1 MKVLLTCLSR
11 SWGGLE
17 MYTIQT
23 ARQLIIN
30 GIQTEILCYPGSRV
44 HQETVNEK
52 INVYTSAFK
61 NYFDPVEQFKISGL
75 LKKNG
80 YDVIHSQA
88 SKDLWLIVPALKL
101 ATLKTPLLLTKQM
114 GSYIIKKDFL
124 HRWIYKRLDLAFA
137 ISRVIA
143 KNLVDT
149 TPLTADKIILL
160 HNSIDTEIF
169 NPAAVDK
176 DLVRKE
182 FKIGGNEILIGMMAR
197 FSPGK
202 GHEEFI
208 YAAELLLKK
217 HNNLRFMIIGEPSKG
232 EDKYAAEIKMLASEK
247 DVLDRL
253 IFTGYRKDTPLVLAA
268 LDIFVFP
275 SHAEAFGIALAE
287 ALSMGK
293 PSVCSNSD
301 GVLDIAVDGETS
313 LLFEKMNWNDL
324 AVKIERLIIDG
335 GLRSSFGT
343 AARKRAVEHFDI
355 KVFTKKLID
364 IYNSLLR

>member
-23 ARQLIIN
+23 ARQLTMN
-30 GIQTEILCYPGSRV
+30 GIQADILCYPGSRV
-44 HQETVNEK
+44 YQEAVNEK
-52 INVYTSAFK
+52 ITVYTSAFK
-61 NYFDPVEQFKISGL
+61 NYFNPVEQIKISRL
-75 LKKNG
+75 LKRNR

-101 ATLKTPLLLTKQM
+101 ASLKIPLLLTKQM

-124 HRWIYKRLDLAFA
+124 HSWIYKRLDFALA

-149 TPLTADKIILL
+149 TPLTAEKIILL

-169 NPAAVDK
+169 NPETVDK
-176 DLVRKE
+176 NSVRSE
-182 FKIGGNEILIGMMAR
+182 FKIGYNEILIGMMAR

-208 YAAELLLKK
+208 HAAELLLQK
-217 HNNLRFMIIGEPSKG
+217 HNNIRFMIIGEPSKG
-232 EDKYAAEIKMLASEK
+232 EDKYAADIKMLASAK
-247 DVLDRL
+247 GVLDRI
-253 IFTGYRKDTPLVLAA
+253 IFTGYRKDTPNVLAA

-313 LLFEKMNWNDL
+313 LLFEKMNWKDL
-324 AVKIERLIIDG
+324 AVKIERLIIDD
-335 GLRSSFGT
+335 GLRLRFGI
-343 AARKRAVEHFDI
+343 AARKRAVAHFDI

-364 IYNSLLR
+364 IYNSLVK

>member
-1 MKVLLTCLSR
+1 
-11 SWGGLE
+11 

-44 HQETVNEK
+44 HQESVNEK

-75 LKKNG
+75 LKKNR

-101 ATLKTPLLLTKQM
+101 ASLKTPLMLTKQM

-124 HRWIYKRLDLAFA
+124 HRWIYKRLDFAFA

-169 NPAAVDK
+169 NPAKVDK
-176 DLVRKE
+176 DLVRNE
-182 FKIGGNEILIGMMAR
+182 FNIGGNEILIGMMAR

-232 EDKYAAEIKMLASEK
+232 EDKYAADIKMLASEK

-253 IFTGYRKDTPLVLAA
+253 IFTGYRKDTPRVLAA

-324 AVKIERLIIDG
+324 AGKIERLIIDG